1 MINKSVANISR
12 SLCSGCM
19 MCGDICSKHAIS
31 FPLSEGFWYPKVD
44 EEKCVN
50 CGLCTKKCP
59 VINVSQL
66 KGNAP
71 LRCYGAKTKDEKV
84 RFDSTSGGFFT
95 ELALEWLADEGF
107 CCGAVYDDNNNV
119 VHYIGNTL
127 DDIKRLRQSK
137 YVQSNISGQFSK
149 VKKLLL
155 NGNKVLFCGTPCQ
168 VEALNHYLGKEYEN
182 LLTLDFICLGIC
194 SPLVFSKYKSM
205 LEKKYKSKISK
216 VWFKNKTEGWRSIGI
231 KVVFENGK
239 EYFRTGDR
247 DLFMI
252 SFVGDCISMREN
264 CQNCKFRRIPH
275 NSDITVGDFWGIENV
290 NSQMD
295 DNKGISA
302 ILLNSPKGIC
312 WFDKIKDRLDYFETN
327 IQSIVSGNFSIL
339 KPKPAGK
346 HRKDFLCSLD
356 KMSLEQSMRRY
367 SSYSGINMLKIE
379 LNQLKYVIKQ
389 YLKK

>member
-137 YVQSNISGQFSK
+137 YVQSNISGQFFK
-149 VKKLLL
+149 VKKHLL

-231 KVVFENGK
+231 KVIFENGK
-239 EYFRTGDR
+239 ENQKGQSLGAKNQNHFLIFFLGTVRCHYMDSDR
-247 DLFMI
+247 
-252 SFVGDCISMREN
+252 
-264 CQNCKFRRIPH
+264 
-275 NSDITVGDFWGIENV
+275 
-290 NSQMD
+290 
-295 DNKGISA
+295 
-302 ILLNSPKGIC
+302 
-312 WFDKIKDRLDYFETN
+312 
-327 IQSIVSGNFSIL
+327 
-339 KPKPAGK
+339 
-346 HRKDFLCSLD
+346 
-356 KMSLEQSMRRY
+356 
-367 SSYSGINMLKIE
+367 
-379 LNQLKYVIKQ
+379 
-389 YLKK
+389 